1 VKRMDRH
8 DLARIFNEIGTL
20 LELKGENPF
29 KSRAYFNAARIIEN
43 LSGDLEAM
51 AQNGELAG
59 IQGFGPSI
67 VNTITEYFRSGTV
80 SYYENLKSNT
90 PPGLLELLGVP
101 GLGPKKISQIHEAL
115 GIASLDELEE
125 ACLQERLAALP
136 GFGAKTQAK
145 ICAGIQF
152 VKEHRGE
159 FLLFEIRETGLR
171 LQRELSG
178 HPLVERVELAGSA
191 RRYKEVIKDLDLV
204 AASDEPETVI
214 GYFTAMPEVAQVIAA
229 GDTKASVALTS
240 RINVDLRVV
249 APREF
254 PHALQH
260 FTGSKDHNTALRHLA
275 KQQGFKV
282 NEYGL
287 FRNEDQLID
296 CRDEAEI
303 YQTLGLAFIP
313 PEIREDQGEIE
324 AARTGK
330 LPRLIEP
337 SDLQGL
343 FHVHTTYSD
352 GANTLREMVEA
363 AISRGY
369 HYLGVTDHSQAAVY
383 AGGLTLEKLRLQFDE
398 IDRLNR
404 EYPNFKVLKGIEAD
418 ILPGGELDYG
428 EDILGEFD
436 LVIGSIHSQFRMGKA
451 EMTAR
456 VLKAMDNPHLA
467 ILGHPTGRI
476 LLGRPGYEI
485 DLEAVIA
492 KAAERQIAIEF
503 NANPYRLDLDWRW
516 LRRAKQAGALIAI
529 SPDAHSVNE
538 LDLARLSLPIA
549 KKGWLER
556 GDVLNAKGIGEIKA
570 LLSR

>member
-1 VKRMDRH
+1 MKRMDRH

>member
-1 VKRMDRH
+1 MDRH

-67 VNTITEYFRSGTV
+67 VNTITEYFQSGTV
-80 SYYENLKSNT
+80 SYYENLKSST

-214 GYFTAMPEVAQVIAA
+214 RYFTAMPEVAQVIAA

-249 APREF
+249 ASQEF

-287 FRNEDQLID
+287 FRNEDQLIY

-330 LPRLIEP
+330 LPRLIEA

-369 HYLGVTDHSQAAVY
+369 RYLGVTDHSQAAVY
-383 AGGLTLEKLRLQFDE
+383 AGGLTLEKLRLQFGE

-404 EYPNFKVLKGIEAD
+404 EYPNFKVFKGIEAD
-418 ILPGGELDYG
+418 ILPDGQLDYG
-428 EDILGEFD
+428 EDILEEFD

-456 VLKAMDNPHLA
+456 VLKSMDNPHLT

-492 KAAERQIAIEF
+492 KAAQRKIAIEF
-503 NANPYRLDLDWRW
+503 NTNPYRLDLDWRW
-516 LRRAKQAGALIAI
+516 LRRAKQAGVPIAI
-529 SPDAHSVNE
+529 SPDAHNVNE

-549 KKGWLER
+549 RKGWLER
-556 GDVLNAKGIGEIKA
+556 EDVLNAKSTEEIQA
-570 LLSR
+570 LLSGS